1 MVFSNNK
8 LLVLFCDSY
17 VSIRYDTRSKLS
29 SSKADHALICLSIVV
44 YLKDY
49 RWGCEALKLSIWYV

>member
-1 MVFSNNK
+1 MVFCNNK
-8 LLVLFCDSY
+8 LLVLFCGSY
-17 VSIRYDTRSKLS
+17 VSVSYDACSKLS

-49 RWGCEALKLSIWYV
+49 RWGCEALRLSIWYV

>member
-1 MVFSNNK
+1 MVFSSK

-17 VSIRYDTRSKLS
+17 VSIRYDTRKLS

>member
-1 MVFSNNK
+1 MVFCNKK
-8 LLVLFCDSY
+8 LLVLFCDNY
-17 VSIRYDTRSKLS
+17 ASIHYDTHSKLS
-29 SSKADHALICLSIVV
+29 SSNTDTALMCLSIVV